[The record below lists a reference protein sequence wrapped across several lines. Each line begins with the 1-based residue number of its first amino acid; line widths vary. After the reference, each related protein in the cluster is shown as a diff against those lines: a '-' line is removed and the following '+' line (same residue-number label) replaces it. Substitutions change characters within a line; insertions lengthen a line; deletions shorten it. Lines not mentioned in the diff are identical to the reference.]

1 MVKNHNSTEHWGSQ
15 LGVIL
20 AVAGSAVGLGNF
32 LRFPGQAVNYG
43 GGAFMIPY
51 MISLLLI
58 AIPVSMSEWAL
69 GRYAGR
75 HGFHSP
81 LGMYYAASGG
91 KKIWGIVGGLSV
103 IVPFVINMYYIFV
116 ESWCLLYA
124 LKYLGGVLEPIGLG
138 FSLDP
143 SGVVGL
149 SYTNAADYET
159 LFANSV
165 GLHANGSLFNGA
177 GIPLLCVT
185 TFCTLI
191 NFLLIYRGV
200 SKGIEKFSKRAAPLI
215 LLCAVIMIIR
225 VVTLG
230 NPTGQPGQSFLDGLG
245 FMWNPTREIVDESGN
260 LIGRTNVWTT
270 LLNPETWLAATAQIF
285 YTVSLCLCAIC
296 TYASYVRPK
305 DDIALSSLTS
315 TTMNEFCE
323 VVLAGLMVIPTAI
336 MFLGARAADG
346 FSSSFTLGFVVLPN
360 VFGLM
365 PLGQFCGFVFFFLL
379 FFASVTSS
387 MSLVQPTVVL
397 FQESLQTKRGL
408 SVILAAGVNLIGSA
422 IVVWFTKNLA
432 ALDAFDFWLAN
443 FAPFFFAIFQTGLA
457 AYVWGSVKMREEIAL
472 GAKIAPPCFLANVV
486 KYVSFP
492 YLLLIAIFWMF
503 KNLGARIEAVR
514 ADQVAQLSLGFFAI
528 LLVLLFV
535 LSIMTMRRWSKTALK
550 PIDEDPNAVTQ
561 D

>member
-81 LGMYYAASGG
+81 WGMYYAASGG
-91 KKIWGIVGGLSV
+91 KKIWGVVGGLSV

-165 GLHANGSLFNGA
+165 GLHANGSLFNGS

-230 NPTGQPGQSFLDGLG
+230 NPTGEPGQSFLDGLG

>member
-1 MVKNHNSTEHWGSQ
+1 
-15 LGVIL
+15 
-20 AVAGSAVGLGNF
+20 
-32 LRFPGQAVNYG
+32 
-43 GGAFMIPY
+43 MIPY

-91 KKIWGIVGGLSV
+91 KKIWGVVGGLSV

-143 SGVVGL
+143 SGVIGL
-149 SYTNAADYET
+149 SYNNAAEYEN

-185 TFCTLI
+185 AFCTLL

-230 NPTGQPGQSFLDGLG
+230 NPTGEPGQSFLDGLG
-245 FMWNPTREIVDESGN
+245 FMWNPTRDIVDESGN
-260 LIGRTNVWTT
+260 LIGRTSVWTT

-397 FQESLQTKRGL
+397 FQESLQTKRGVG
-408 SVILAAGVNLIGSA
+408 VILAAVVNLIGSA

-457 AYVWGSVKMREEIAL
+457 AYVWGSAKMREEIAR
-472 GAKIAPPCFLANVV
+472 GSKIAPPCFLANVV
-486 KYVSFP
+486 KYISFP
-492 YLLLIAIFWMF
+492 YLLIIAIFWMF
-503 KNLGARIEAVR
+503 KNMGARIEAVR
-514 ADQVAQLSLGFFAI
+514 ADSVAQLSLGFFAI
-528 LLVLLFV
+528 ILVLLFI
-535 LSIMTMRRWSKTALK
+535 LSVKTMKRWSKNALK
-550 PIDEDPNAVTQ
+550 PIDEEKNAATQ

>member
-1 MVKNHNSTEHWGSQ
+1 
-15 LGVIL
+15 
-20 AVAGSAVGLGNF
+20 
-32 LRFPGQAVNYG
+32 
-43 GGAFMIPY
+43 
-51 MISLLLI
+51 
-58 AIPVSMSEWAL
+58 
-69 GRYAGR
+69 
-75 HGFHSP
+75 
-81 LGMYYAASGG
+81 
-91 KKIWGIVGGLSV
+91 
-103 IVPFVINMYYIFV
+103 
-116 ESWCLLYA
+116 
-124 LKYLGGVLEPIGLG
+124 
-138 FSLDP
+138 
-143 SGVVGL
+143 
-149 SYTNAADYET
+149 
-159 LFANSV
+159 
-165 GLHANGSLFNGA
+165 
-177 GIPLLCVT
+177 
-185 TFCTLI
+185 
-191 NFLLIYRGV
+191 
-200 SKGIEKFSKRAAPLI
+200 
-215 LLCAVIMIIR
+215 
-225 VVTLG
+225 
-230 NPTGQPGQSFLDGLG
+230 
-245 FMWNPTREIVDESGN
+245 
-260 LIGRTNVWTT
+260 
-270 LLNPETWLAATAQIF
+270 
-285 YTVSLCLCAIC
+285 
-296 TYASYVRPK
+296 
-305 DDIALSSLTS
+305 
-315 TTMNEFCE
+315 
-323 VVLAGLMVIPTAI
+323 
-336 MFLGARAADG
+336 
-346 FSSSFTLGFVVLPN
+346 
-360 VFGLM
+360 M